1 MSDKKLELEN
11 NETQENSKS
20 RKGKKRKRLF
30 KSRQFIVLTS
40 FLLIMGFTIF
50 EALDTT
56 KPSKATMEYNE
67 FIQHVNDNN
76 VESISYTK
84 SEDIFVVNLN
94 DGTIENVIY
103 PQHETFL
110 LEVLEAGVS
119 VTVQEKSMF
128 DALLIILTQIP
139 TLLLITLLAF
149 YLSNSVSTLTT
160 SLYKLIQ
167 PEETVKFSDVAG
179 MSETKKEVEFA
190 VKQIV
195 NRKKLSEMG
204 AVPTRGIILEGPPGT
219 GKTMLAKAIAGEANV
234 PCISTSGS
242 DFVEMFAG
250 LGASRVR
257 ALWEL
262 AETNSPCV
270 IFIDEIDSVG
280 KRRSGAS
287 DGASTESNQTLNALL
302 QKMDGIGANAGIFVV
317 AATNRISDL
326 DPALLRPGRFDKH
339 LYVGHPRTKA
349 DRDEVI
355 TVHLANKK
363 TEPSDHTEFI
373 NKISRLL
380 YGMSGAE
387 ISQVLNESVLISL
400 SDDRKGVIAPL
411 DVDEAAMK
419 LFSSGVRTEHTC
431 EEDKI
436 ITAVHEAGHTVAN
449 FLHNRKV
456 AKVSIISYSSGVGG
470 VTMRDTDDIG
480 DKKLKT
486 AREIL
491 EDIQVLV
498 AGKVAEELVLGEA
511 SIGCSNDLEQA
522 SLLAYEYV
530 STFGMLEGQL
540 VNARAIQTQ
549 LGIPASTKEVIER
562 ANQVIVEQYDEI
574 KRSLGE
580 PARLAEMQRLKEKLM
595 VEGTIIF

>member
-1 MSDKKLELEN
+1 MEKNEEMLEN
-11 NETQENSKS
+11 D
-20 RKGKKRKRLF
+20 KKRKSKKRKKLF
-30 KSRQFIVLTS
+30 KSRQIAVAIAFSAILFLTV
-40 FLLIMGFTIF
+40 F
-50 EALDTT
+50 EALEST
-56 KPSKATMEYNE
+56 KPTMATMEYLVFTEHLKANE
-67 FIQHVNDNN
+67 
-76 VESISYTK
+76 VESVSYTK
-84 SEDIFVVNLN
+84 SEDVFIVYLA
-94 DGTIENVIY
+94 DGTSEKVVS
-103 PQHETFL
+103 PQHSTFI
-110 LEVLEAGVS
+110 LELLEAGVS
-119 VTVQEKSMF
+119 LQVQKITMF
-128 DALLIILTQIP
+128 DAILVIISEVPMLI
-139 TLLLITLLAF
+139 LITLVAF
-149 YLSNSVSTLTT
+149 YISGTITPMTN
-160 SLYKLIQ
+160 SLYRLIG
-167 PEETVKFSDVAG
+167 PEETVTFDDVAG

-195 NRKKLSEMG
+195 NRKKLAEMG
-204 AVPTRGIILEGPPGT
+204 AVPTKGIILEGPPGT

-234 PCISTSGS
+234 PCINTSGS

-257 ALWEL
+257 SLWEI
-262 AETNSPCV
+262 AETNAPCV

-302 QKMDGIGANAGIFVV
+302 QKMDGVGANAGIFVV

-339 LYVGHPRTKA
+339 LFVGNPRTKS
-349 DRDEVI
+349 DREEIVK
-355 TVHLANKK
+355 VHLANKK
-363 TEPSDHTEFI
+363 TEPSDHQEFI
-373 NKISRLL
+373 DKVSKLM

-400 SDDRKGVIAPL
+400 ADNRNGVISPL
-411 DVDEAAMK
+411 DVDEAGMK

-431 EEDKI
+431 EEDRI
-436 ITAVHEAGHTVAN
+436 VTAVHEAGHTVAN

-456 AKVSIISYSSGVGG
+456 AKVSVISYSSGVGG
-470 VTMRDTDDIG
+470 VTMRDTDDMG

-486 AREIL
+486 AKEIL

-498 AGKVAEELVLGEA
+498 AGKVAEELILGEA
-511 SIGCSNDLEQA
+511 SVGCSNDLEKA

-549 LGIPASTKEVIER
+549 LGIPSDTKEIIER
-562 ANQVIVEQYDEI
+562 ANKVMVKQYDEI
-574 KRSLGE
+574 KLTLSE
-580 PARLAEMQRLKEKLM
+580 PERLREIIELKERLLK
-595 VEGTIIF
+595 EETIIF

>member
-1 MSDKKLELEN
+1 MEKNEEMLEN
-11 NETQENSKS
+11 D
-20 RKGKKRKRLF
+20 KKRKSKKRKKLF
-30 KSRQFIVLTS
+30 KSRQIAVAIAFSAILFLTV
-40 FLLIMGFTIF
+40 F
-50 EALDTT
+50 EALEST
-56 KPSKATMEYNE
+56 KPTMATMEYLVFTEHLKANE
-67 FIQHVNDNN
+67 
-76 VESISYTK
+76 VESVSYTK
-84 SEDIFVVNLN
+84 SEDVFIVYLA
-94 DGTIENVIY
+94 DGTSEKVVS
-103 PQHETFL
+103 PQHSTFI
-110 LEVLEAGVS
+110 LELLEAGVS
-119 VTVQEKSMF
+119 LQVQKITMF
-128 DALLIILTQIP
+128 DAILVIISEVPMLI
-139 TLLLITLLAF
+139 LITLVAF
-149 YLSNSVSTLTT
+149 YISGTITPMTN
-160 SLYKLIQ
+160 SLYRLIG
-167 PEETVKFSDVAG
+167 PEETVTFDDVAG

-195 NRKKLSEMG
+195 NRKKLAEMG
-204 AVPTRGIILEGPPGT
+204 AVPTKGIILEGPPGT

-234 PCISTSGS
+234 PCINTSGS

-257 ALWEL
+257 SLWEI
-262 AETNSPCV
+262 AETNAPCV

-302 QKMDGIGANAGIFVV
+302 QKMDGVGANAGIFVV

-339 LYVGHPRTKA
+339 LFVGNPRTKS
-349 DRDEVI
+349 DREEIVK
-355 TVHLANKK
+355 VHLANKK
-363 TEPSDHTEFI
+363 TEPSDHQEFI
-373 NKISRLL
+373 DKVSKLM

-400 SDDRKGVIAPL
+400 ADNRNGVISPL
-411 DVDEAAMK
+411 DVDEAGMK

-431 EEDKI
+431 EEDRI
-436 ITAVHEAGHTVAN
+436 VTAVHEAGHTVAN

-456 AKVSIISYSSGVGG
+456 AKVSVISYSSGVGG
-470 VTMRDTDDIG
+470 VTMRDTDDMG

-486 AREIL
+486 AKEIL

-498 AGKVAEELVLGEA
+498 AGKVAEELILGEA
-511 SIGCSNDLEQA
+511 SVGCSNDLEKA

-549 LGIPASTKEVIER
+549 LGIPSDTKEIIER
-562 ANQVIVEQYDEI
+562 ANKVMVNQYDEI
-574 KRSLGE
+574 KLTLSE
-580 PARLAEMQRLKEKLM
+580 PERLREIIELKERLLK
-595 VEGTIIF
+595 EETIIF

>member
-1 MSDKKLELEN
+1 MEDNQLNQNN
-11 NETQENSKS
+11 NEKEENT
-20 RKGKKRKRLF
+20 KKRKSKKRRKLF
-30 KSRQFIVLTS
+30 KSRQFVIIIAFSTIMALSIVQA
-40 FLLIMGFTIF
+40 F
-50 EALDTT
+50 EST
-56 KPSKATMEYNE
+56 KPSLATMEFLE
-67 FIQHVNDNN
+67 FQQHVENNN
-76 VESISYTK
+76 VQSVAYTK
-84 SEDIFVVNLN
+84 SEDVFVVILN
-94 DGTIENVIY
+94 DGTSEKVIS
-103 PQHETFL
+103 PQHETFR
-110 LEVLEAGVS
+110 LELLEAGINLS
-119 VTVQEKSMF
+119 VQESTVF
-128 DALLIILTQIP
+128 DAVLTIISEIPILI
-139 TLLLITLLAF
+139 LITLIAF
-149 YLSNSVSTLTT
+149 SISGTLTQMST
-160 SLYKLIQ
+160 SLYRLIK
-167 PEETVKFSDVAG
+167 PDETVKFSDVAG

-190 VKQIV
+190 VKQII
-195 NRKKLSEMG
+195 NRKHLADMG

-257 ALWEL
+257 GLWEL
-262 AETNSPCV
+262 AETNAPCV

-280 KRRSGAS
+280 RRRSGAS

-339 LYVGHPRTKA
+339 LYVGNPRKKS
-349 DRDEVI
+349 DRDEII

-363 TEPSDHTEFI
+363 TEPSDKLEFI

-400 SDDRKGVIAPL
+400 GDGRNGIINPL
-411 DVDEAAMK
+411 DVDEAGMK

-436 ITAVHEAGHTVAN
+436 VTAVHEAGHTVAHW
-449 FLHNRKV
+449 LHNRKV
-456 AKVSIISYSSGVGG
+456 AKVSVISYSSGVGG
-470 VTMRDTDDIG
+470 VTMRDTDDMG

-486 AREIL
+486 AKEIL

-498 AGKVAEELVLGEA
+498 AGKVAEELLLGEA
-511 SIGCSNDLEQA
+511 SIGCSNDLEKA

-540 VNARAIQTQ
+540 INARAVQTQ
-549 LGIPASTKEVIER
+549 LGIPSSTEEIIER
-562 ANQVIVEQYDEI
+562 ANKVMVEQYEEI
-574 KRSLGE
+574 KLLLGTPE
-580 PARLAEMQRLKEKLM
+580 KIEEIINLKERLLI
-595 VEGTIIF
+595 EETIIF